1 MAQFGKTACNVDG
14 RAKTGLLINLSRHKK
29 KIHSPQDR
37 SAIYRTA
44 EQGRMDASPILAAA
58 VTSTASVTAIA
69 AATASTIATTT
80 ATVTVTVTTIPAL
93 TSIATT
99 TTTTNAAA
107 ATAYNPQL

>member
-14 RAKTGLLINLSRHKK
+14 RAKTRLLINLSRHKK

-44 EQGRMDASPILAAA
+44 EQGRMDASLILAAA
-58 VTSTASVTAIA
+58 VTSTAS
-69 AATASTIATTT
+69 
-80 ATVTVTVTTIPAL
+80 VTVTVTTIPAL